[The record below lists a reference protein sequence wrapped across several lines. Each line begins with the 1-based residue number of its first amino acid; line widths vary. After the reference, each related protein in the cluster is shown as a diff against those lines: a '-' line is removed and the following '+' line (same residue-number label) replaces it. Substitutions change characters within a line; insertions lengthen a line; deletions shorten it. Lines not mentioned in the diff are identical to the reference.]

1 MAIHDR
7 LPPTARR
14 VEASTA
20 TEVNAA
26 IRQRTQASLTA
37 LEHAPPAA
45 LERRLHELQQ
55 EWDIERVLQLNASLI
70 AGLGVVLGAGA
81 DRRFLLLPTTVFGF
95 LLQHALQGW
104 CPPLPLLRRLG
115 FRTTAEIETE
125 RYALR
130 ILRGDLDS
138 IQGDSELETTLAMLQ
153 RRDQRRQSLH

>member
-104 CPPLPLLRRLG
+104 CPPIPVFRRLG
-115 FRTTAEIETE
+115 IRTQREIERE
-125 RYALR
+125 RHA
-130 ILRGDLDS
+130 IKAMRGDFDQLPPPQAPPAERVRAALAAVDS
-138 IQGDSELETTLAMLQ
+138 
-153 RRDQRRQSLH
+153 